1 MCCARRSSATGPTL
15 NDLPISHATKFE
27 LVRVFSGRLPIYRLL
42 ESATI
47 CRLLPVF
54 ANDPENSDVIGIDA
68 GISTLR

>member
-1 MCCARRSSATGPTL
+1 
-15 NDLPISHATKFE
+15 
-27 LVRVFSGRLPIYRLL
+27 VFSGRSPIQHVL

-47 CRLLPVF
+47 CRLLAVF